1 VKRSLAGNYL
11 LLSKCK
17 VKGGGN
23 MAKNKGFDDFSKKL
37 KKMEKSIE
45 KYEGGKGV
53 GFSELF
59 TSSFMVKY
67 TNFNNIYEFFDKSPF
82 KVETQKDLEIIDE
95 EELDIYVSK
104 NTQFTTWESMS
115 GKATKEHLAKQIRF

>member
-1 VKRSLAGNYL
+1 
-11 LLSKCK
+11 
-17 VKGGGN
+17 

-45 KYEGGKGV
+45 KYEGGKEV

-59 TSSFMVKY
+59 TSSFMMKY
-67 TNFNNIYEFFDKSPF
+67 TKFNNIYEFFDKSPF
-82 KVETQKDLEIIDE
+82 KVVTQKDLETINE

-104 NTQFTTWESMS
+104 NTQFTTWKSMS
-115 GKATKEHLAKQIRF
+115 GKATNEHLAKQIRF